1 MSFLILSADNDFSC
15 DLSLNLTVVV
25 IPEAKGTYVTAY
37 AFELNLDNTDRL
49 EWARENKLE
58 VHATL

>member
-1 MSFLILSADNDFSC
+1 MTLYMSFLILSADNDFSC

-49 EWARENKLE
+49 E
-58 VHATL
+58 